1 MKKLF
6 STILVLG
13 LLLSG
18 NAYAAENYKCISVKD
33 VSGIY
38 PKQTVDLDMLRYD
51 LYFDDQ
57 KYVLDKKA
65 TKKSEKNKAKAF
77 KINDGSAYFI
87 ADSWHKYK
95 DDLHSKTLALFYAH
109 PDQKVDYDI
118 EVGLAMTLTQYP
130 NNVVLF
136 KFYCKE

>member
-1 MKKLF
+1 MM
-6 STILVLG
+6 VLPI
-13 LLLSG
+13 LLLIVG
-18 NAYAAENYKCISVKD
+18 TNI
-33 VSGIY
+33 
-38 PKQTVDLDMLRYD
+38 
-51 LYFDDQ
+51 
-57 KYVLDKKA
+57 
-65 TKKSEKNKAKAF
+65 
-77 KINDGSAYFI
+77 
-87 ADSWHKYK
+87 K

>member
-1 MKKLF
+1 MKKLL
-6 STILVLG
+6 SILVLS

-18 NAYAAENYKCISVKD
+18 NGYAAENYKCISIKD
-33 VSGIY
+33 ISGIY

-87 ADSWHKYK
+87 ADSWYEYQ

-109 PDQKVDYDI
+109 PEQKVDYDI
-118 EVGLAMTLTQYP
+118 EVVLSMTLTQYP

>member
-1 MKKLF
+1 MKKFL
-6 STILVLG
+6 SILLVS

-18 NAYAAENYKCISVKD
+18 NAYAAENYKCMSIKD
-33 VSGIY
+33 IFGIY
-38 PKQTVDLDMLRYD
+38 PKKTVDLDILRYD
-51 LYFDDQ
+51 LYFDNQ
-57 KYVLDKKA
+57 KYVVDNKS
-65 TKKSEKNKAKAF
+65 TKKSQENKAKAF
-77 KINDGSAYFI
+77 KENNGSAYFI
-87 ADSWHKYK
+87 ADSWYEYQ

-118 EVGLAMTLTQYP
+118 EVGLSMTLTQYP

>member
-1 MKKLF
+1 M
-6 STILVLG
+6 VLS

-18 NAYAAENYKCISVKD
+18 NANAAENYKCISVKD
-33 VSGIY
+33 IFGIY

-87 ADSWHKYK
+87 ADSWYEYQ

-109 PDQKVDYDI
+109 PDQKVDHDI
-118 EVGLAMTLTQYP
+118 EVGLSITLTQYP

>member
-1 MKKLF
+1 MKKLL
-6 STILVLG
+6 SIIVLG

-33 VSGIY
+33 ISGIY

-65 TKKSEKNKAKAF
+65 TKKSEKNKANAF

-87 ADSWHKYK
+87 ADSWYEYQ

-118 EVGLAMTLTQYP
+118 EVELSMTLTQYP

>member
-1 MKKLF
+1 MKKLL
-6 STILVLG
+6 SIIVLG
-13 LLLSG
+13 LLFGGS
-18 NAYAAENYKCISVKD
+18 AYAAENYKCISVKD

-87 ADSWHKYK
+87 ADSWYEYQ
-95 DDLHSKTLALFYAH
+95 DDLHSKILALFYAH
-109 PDQKVDYDI
+109 PEQKVDYDI
-118 EVGLAMTLTQYP
+118 EVGLSMTLTQYP

>member
-1 MKKLF
+1 MKKLL
-6 STILVLG
+6 SILVLS

-18 NAYAAENYKCISVKD
+18 NGYAAENYKCISIKD
-33 VSGIY
+33 ISGIY

-87 ADSWHKYK
+87 ADSWYEYQ

-109 PDQKVDYDI
+109 PEQKVDYDI
-118 EVGLAMTLTQYP
+118 EVGLSMTLTQYP

>member
-1 MKKLF
+1 MKKLL
-6 STILVLG
+6 SILVLS

-18 NAYAAENYKCISVKD
+18 NANAAENYKCISIKD
-33 VSGIY
+33 ISGIY

-87 ADSWHKYK
+87 ADSWYEYQ

-109 PDQKVDYDI
+109 PEQKVDYDI
-118 EVGLAMTLTQYP
+118 EVGLSMTLTQYP

>member
-1 MKKLF
+1 MKKFL
-6 STILVLG
+6 SILLVS

-18 NAYAAENYKCISVKD
+18 NAYAAENYNCMSIKD
-33 VSGIY
+33 IFGIY
-38 PKQTVDLDMLRYD
+38 PKKTVDLDILRYD
-51 LYFDDQ
+51 LYFDNQ
-57 KYVLDKKA
+57 KYVVDSKS
-65 TKKSEKNKAKAF
+65 TKKSQENKAKAF
-77 KINDGSAYFI
+77 KENNGSAYFI
-87 ADSWHKYK
+87 ADSWYEYQ

-118 EVGLAMTLTQYP
+118 EVGLSMTLTQYP

>member
-1 MKKLF
+1 MKKLL
-6 STILVLG
+6 SIVVLG

-33 VSGIY
+33 ISGIY

-87 ADSWHKYK
+87 ADSWYEYQ
-95 DDLHSKTLALFYAH
+95 DDLHSKTLALFYTH

-118 EVGLAMTLTQYP
+118 EVVLSMTLTQYP
-130 NNVVLF
+130 NNIVLF

>member
-1 MKKLF
+1 MKKLL
-6 STILVLG
+6 SIIVLG

-33 VSGIY
+33 ISGIY

-65 TKKSEKNKAKAF
+65 TKKSEKNKANAF

-87 ADSWHKYK
+87 ADSWHKYQ

-118 EVGLAMTLTQYP
+118 EVELSMTLTQYP

>member
-1 MKKLF
+1 MKKLL
-6 STILVLG
+6 SIMVLS

>member
-1 MKKLF
+1 MKKLI
-6 STILVLG
+6 SIIILSLF
-13 LLLSG
+13 LSG

-33 VSGIY
+33 ISGIY

-87 ADSWHKYK
+87 ADSWYEYQ

-118 EVGLAMTLTQYP
+118 EVVLSITLTQYP